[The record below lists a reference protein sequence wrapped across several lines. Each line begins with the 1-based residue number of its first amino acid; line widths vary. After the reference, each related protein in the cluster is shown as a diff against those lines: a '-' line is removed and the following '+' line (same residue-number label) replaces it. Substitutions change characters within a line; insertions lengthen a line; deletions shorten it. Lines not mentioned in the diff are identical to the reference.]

1 MLSSESPNADADELK
16 RITKQNEDLISENN
30 RLAMEL
36 DAKNKQ
42 IQELQAQIQ
51 GDQNGYGAIQ
61 TQSIAQ
67 IRSLGEENRRLKDE
81 LVSLRSENVLL
92 KSKKEIASGAE
103 SVVSLK
109 QEIDRL
115 KRELE
120 LQKLQQPFQAQQ
132 AQQAQPSFQPLH
144 PFSNTVPIESLSLQE
159 LRDRFQSEHTQCE
172 ALADYAH
179 NVEETVDRFL
189 RETLPPESLPASNTP
204 THTKIALL
212 VESLRSASV
221 YEAEIADLREKA
233 EANYQCSQEW
243 EQEANR
249 LQDQLTNS
257 TETSDYLRSCVDC
270 AQHYLFRLVGSDFSQ
285 HFYDRAFL
293 ETQFQLVCRRS
304 EKLLAEYQSVKQR
317 LQQRAG
323 DASAPDSATLARI
336 GRLIQ
341 RVGERLNF
349 LDGANAGRAASW
361 AALERCLQ
369 DVFTFADVVV
379 PKTRETIVKKD
390 GEIRRLQR
398 ELKRLRPFEASGLL

>member
-1 MLSSESPNADADELK
+1 
-16 RITKQNEDLISENN
+16 
-30 RLAMEL
+30 MEL

-61 TQSIAQ
+61 SQSVAQ
-67 IRSLGEENRRLKDE
+67 IRSLGEENKRLKAE
-81 LVSLRSENVLL
+81 LLSLRSENTIL
-92 KSKKEIASGAE
+92 KSEKEIASGAE

-120 LQKLQQPFQAQQ
+120 FQKLQQPFQAQQ
-132 AQQAQPSFQPLH
+132 AQQAQPSFQPQH
-144 PFSNTVPIESLSLQE
+144 PFSSTMPIESLSLQE

-172 ALADYAH
+172 ALADHAR

-189 RETLPPESLPASNTP
+189 SETLPPESIPTSNSTIY
-204 THTKIALL
+204 TKIALL
-212 VESLRSASV
+212 VEALRSASV
-221 YEAEIADLREKA
+221 YAAEIADLREKA

-249 LQDQLTNS
+249 LQDQLTTS
-257 TETSDYLRSCVDC
+257 TKTSDYLRSCVDC

-285 HFYDRAFL
+285 HAYDRAFL
-293 ETQFQLVCRRS
+293 ETQLQLVCRRS

-317 LQQRAG
+317 LERRAV

-336 GRLIQ
+336 RRLIQ

-349 LDGANAGRAASW
+349 LDGANAERAASW

-390 GEIRRLQR
+390 DEIRRLQR

>member
-1 MLSSESPNADADELK
+1 
-16 RITKQNEDLISENN
+16 
-30 RLAMEL
+30 MEL

-67 IRSLGEENRRLKDE
+67 IRSLGEENKRLKAE
-81 LVSLRSENVLL
+81 LRSLRSENAIL
-92 KSKKEIASGAE
+92 KSEKEIASGAE

-132 AQQAQPSFQPLH
+132 AQQAPPSFQPRH
-144 PFSNTVPIESLSLQE
+144 PFSNSVPIESLSLQE

-189 RETLPPESLPASNTP
+189 SETLPPESLPASNTP

-257 TETSDYLRSCVDC
+257 TETGDYLRSCVDC

-304 EKLLAEYQSVKQR
+304 EKILAEYQSVKQR
-317 LQQRAG
+317 LERRERLERRAV
-323 DASAPDSATLARI
+323 DASAPDEATLARVR
-336 GRLIQ
+336 RLIQ

-349 LDGANAGRAASW
+349 LDGANAGQAASW